1 MSRKYLALCLFPFII
16 SSLSAKGAVECRV
29 ATGGMSKCNPYS
41 SRLLIAK
48 EIEYQKDE
56 TKLIVDKTLP
66 VPKKT
71 SVKVISVVDMIEKY
85 VKIEKPIRYEGS
97 KERQLETLNIESAKD
112 DNVHSLSKELEIRRA
127 STLAKLQKMEEEAYS
142 KRVKETV
149 CVPSTEVVQ
158 KIKPAEKE
166 KEEVQVES
174 SYTVENGDILEK
186 LQKMEEEAYSKRV
199 KETVSVPGIEV
210 AGKIK
215 EPEEEKLE
223 PKVEGIYTVG
233 SGDTLSTIA
242 RKFRLKTAELR
253 ELNQLKKGESLKI
266 GKKLIIPMDQEMVD
280 IIAKAE
286 YTIQPGDNIGSIAQ
300 DFNLSSKDILKYNQ
314 LKKDSVICIG
324 KKLVLPFPY
333 KIAQL
338 EKERKAREAKKKAKA
353 KKSRMVRGFGKR
365 KLRVTATAYSS
376 HHGQTDKTPFLA
388 AWNNRIRPGMKI
400 IAVSRD
406 MLTRYGLRNG
416 SKVRIGGLPGFY
428 TVRDKMNKRYR
439 KRIDIYMGTNR
450 RRALRWGRRSVMLY
464 Y

>member
-1 MSRKYLALCLFPFII
+1 MSRKYLVLCLFPFII

-71 SVKVISVVDMIEKY
+71 SLKVISVVDMIEKY

-97 KERQLETLNIESAKD
+97 QERQLETLNIESTKD
-112 DNVHSLSKELEIRRA
+112 DNAHSLSKELEMRRA
-127 STLAKLQKMEEEAYS
+127 ATLAKLQKIEEEAYS

-149 CVPSTEVVQ
+149 CVPSTEVAQ
-158 KIKPAEKE
+158 KIKVPEKE
-166 KEEVQVES
+166 KQQAKVES
-174 SYTVENGDILEK
+174 TDILEK

-199 KETVSVPGIEV
+199 KETVYVPGTEV
-210 AGKIK
+210 VEKTTQ
-215 EPEEEKLE
+215 PEEETLKA
-223 PKVEGIYTVG
+223 KVEGFYTVE

-266 GKKLIIPMDQEMVD
+266 GKKLTIPMEQEMVD

-286 YTIQPGDNIGSIAQ
+286 YTIQPGDNVGSIAQ

-324 KKLVLPFPY
+324 KKLILPFPY
-333 KIAQL
+333 KIAKL
-338 EKERKAREAKKKAKA
+338 EKERKAREAKKKAEA
-353 KKSRMVRGFGKR
+353 KKSRMVRSFGKR

-376 HHGQTDKTPFLA
+376 HRGQTDKTPFLA

-416 SKVRIGGLPGFY
+416 SKVRIGGLPGLY

-450 RRALRWGRRSVMLY
+450 RRALRWGKRSVMLY

>member
-29 ATGGMSKCNPYS
+29 ATEGMSKCNPYS

-71 SVKVISVVDMIEKY
+71 SLKVISVVDMIEKY

-97 KERQLETLNIESAKD
+97 QERQLETLNIESTKD
-112 DNVHSLSKELEIRRA
+112 DNAHSLSKELEMRRA
-127 STLAKLQKMEEEAYS
+127 ATLAKLQKIEEEAYS

-149 CVPSTEVVQ
+149 CVPSTEVAQ
-158 KIKPAEKE
+158 KIKVPEKE
-166 KEEVQVES
+166 KQQAKVES
-174 SYTVENGDILEK
+174 TDILEK

-199 KETVSVPGIEV
+199 KETVYVPGTEV
-210 AGKIK
+210 VEKTTQ
-215 EPEEEKLE
+215 PEEETLKA
-223 PKVEGIYTVG
+223 KVEGFYTVE

-266 GKKLIIPMDQEMVD
+266 GKKLTIPMEQEMVD

-286 YTIQPGDNIGSIAQ
+286 YTIQPGDNVGSIAQ

-324 KKLVLPFPY
+324 KKLILPFPY
-333 KIAQL
+333 KIAKL
-338 EKERKAREAKKKAKA
+338 EKERKAREAKKKAEA
-353 KKSRMVRGFGKR
+353 KKSRMVRSFGKR

-376 HHGQTDKTPFLA
+376 HRGQTDKTPFLA

-416 SKVRIGGLPGFY
+416 SKVRIGGLPGLY

-450 RRALRWGRRSVMLY
+450 RRALRWGKRSVMLY

>member
-1 MSRKYLALCLFPFII
+1 MSRKYFTLCLFPFII

-41 SRLLIAK
+41 SKLLIAK

-97 KERQLETLNIESAKD
+97 QERQLETLNIESTKD
-112 DNVHSLSKELEIRRA
+112 DNTQSLSKELEMRRA
-127 STLAKLQKMEEEAYS
+127 ATLAKLQKMEEEAYS

-149 CVPSTEVVQ
+149 CVPSTEVVG
-158 KIKPAEKE
+158 KTKPDERAE
-166 KEEVQVES
+166 
-174 SYTVENGDILEK
+174 ILEK
-186 LQKMEEEAYSKRV
+186 LQKMEEEAYSKKA
-199 KETVSVPGIEV
+199 KEAVYVPGTEV
-210 AGKIK
+210 SGKTEAPEK
-215 EPEEEKLE
+215 EKPK
-223 PKVEGIYTVG
+223 PKVESFYTVE

-242 RKFRLKTAELR
+242 RKFSLKTARLR
-253 ELNQLKKGESLKI
+253 ELNKLEKSEPLKI
-266 GKKLIIPMDQEMVD
+266 GEKLIIPMEQEMVD

-286 YTIQPGDNIGSIAQ
+286 YTIQPGDNVGSIAQ

-338 EKERKAREAKKKAKA
+338 EKERKRREAKKRAEAKRS
-353 KKSRMVRGFGKR
+353 KMIRGFGKR

-376 HHGQTDKTPFLA
+376 HRGQTDKTPFLA

-416 SKVRIGGLPGFY
+416 SKVRIGGLPGLY

-450 RRALRWGRRSVMLY
+450 RRALRWGRRSVVIY

>member
-1 MSRKYLALCLFPFII
+1 MSRKYFILCLFPFII
-16 SSLSAKGAVECRV
+16 TAASAKGSLECRV

-41 SRLLIAK
+41 TKFLIAK

-56 TKLIVDKTLP
+56 TKLIIDKTLP

-97 KERQLETLNIESAKD
+97 QERQLESLNIESAPN
-112 DNVHSLSKELEIRRA
+112 DNEQSFSKELEIRRA
-127 STLAKLQKMEEEAYS
+127 ATLAKILKMAEESYA
-142 KRVKETV
+142 KKQKETV
-149 CVPSTEVVQ
+149 CVPSDEIVE
-158 KIKPAEKE
+158 KIKPPEEQKEKE
-166 KEEVQVES
+166 KEKEKLKS
-174 SYTVENGDILEK
+174 FYTVE
-186 LQKMEEEAYSKRV
+186 R
-199 KETVSVPGIEV
+199 
-210 AGKIK
+210 
-215 EPEEEKLE
+215 
-223 PKVEGIYTVG
+223 
-233 SGDTLSTIA
+233 GDTLSTIA

-253 ELNQLKKGESLKI
+253 ELNQLKKAEPLKI
-266 GKKLIIPMDQEMVD
+266 GKKLIIPMKQEMVD

-286 YTIQPGDNIGSIAQ
+286 YTIQPGDNVGSIAQ

-314 LKKDSVICIG
+314 LKKSSVICIG

-338 EKERKAREAKKKAKA
+338 EKERKAREAKKRAEA
-353 KKSRMVRGFGKR
+353 KKSKMIRGFGKR

-376 HHGQTDKTPFLA
+376 HRGQTDKTPFLA

-416 SKVRIGGLPGFY
+416 SKVRIGGLSGLY

-450 RRALRWGRRSVMLY
+450 RRALRWGRRSVVIY